1 MWWWLLVF
9 TPCAALVLSFG
20 VVSRPALLS
29 GNRCGA
35 QGAVFGRCA
44 QKIKSKKL
52 GLHERVRGCDRTRSR
67 VNFLVLAVLPYQYR
81 PTQSQ
86 GAALAF

>member
-44 QKIKSKKL
+44 QKIKSKMV
-52 GLHERVRGCDRTRSR
+52 GHERVRVVIGHAPALM
-67 VNFLVLAVLPYQYR
+67 VGFAVLPYQYR

-86 GAALAF
+86 SAALAF